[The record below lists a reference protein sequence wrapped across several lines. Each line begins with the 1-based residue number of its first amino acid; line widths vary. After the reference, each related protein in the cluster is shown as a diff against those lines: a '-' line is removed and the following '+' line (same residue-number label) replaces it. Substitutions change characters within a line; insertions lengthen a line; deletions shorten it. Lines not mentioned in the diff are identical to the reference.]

1 MKDISIPLI
10 GFAAYSGTGKT
21 TLLSQLI
28 PLLKEKNLR
37 IGVIKHAHHDFDI
50 DYPKKDSYILRKA
63 GAATILVASR
73 KRTAIIIEHPE
84 VREEPSLE
92 DALLKMPLEGLDL
105 LLIEGFKYAD
115 YPKIELHRKA
125 LNKPYLYP
133 NDKNII
139 AIATDHSLNNSDV
152 KNKPTWL
159 FSLNKPQHIADFI
172 ALRIVAG
179 SGH

>member
-1 MKDISIPLI
+1 MKQISTPLV

-28 PLLKEKNLR
+28 PLLKAKGLR

-63 GAATILVASR
+63 GAETVLIASR
-73 KRTAIIIEHPE
+73 KRTAIIMEHPDLS
-84 VREEPSLE
+84 EEPSLE
-92 DALLKMPLEGLDL
+92 DALSKIPLEGLDL
-105 LLIEGFKYAD
+105 LLVEGFKHAD
-115 YPKIELHRKA
+115 YPKIELNRKA

-139 AIATDHSLNNSDV
+139 AIATDHSLNMNET
-152 KNKPTWL
+152 KNKRISQL
-159 FSLNKPQHIADFI
+159 SLNKPQQIVDFI
-172 ALRIVAG
+172 SLRIII
-179 SGH
+179 

>member
-1 MKDISIPLI
+1 MKQISPPFVGL
-10 GFAAYSGTGKT
+10 AAYSGTGKT

-28 PLLKEKNLR
+28 PLLKAKGLH

-63 GAATILVASR
+63 GAETILVASR

-84 VREEPSLE
+84 VRDEPSLE
-92 DALLKMPLEGLDL
+92 DALSKIPLEGLDL
-105 LLIEGFKYAD
+105 LLVEGFKHAD
-115 YPKIELHRKA
+115 YPKIELHRNA

-139 AIATDHSLNNSDV
+139 AIATDHGLEKADAE
-152 KNKPTWL
+152 NKPKWQ
-159 FSLNKPQHIADFI
+159 FDLNQPQQLVDFI
-172 ALRIVAG
+172 TKKIIV
-179 SGH
+179 